1 MAAAS
6 KPRLSLRDIL
16 ADRRIALMLPLGF
29 SSGLPFLLVFGTLS
43 AWLREAGISRTEIG
57 MLSWVALAYSFKFLW
72 APIVDR
78 YDVPVLARLLGRRR
92 GWMALSQIVTAIGL
106 VGIASSDPRT
116 ALSLTIVS
124 ALLVAFASATQDV
137 VIDGWRID
145 VAPTERQ
152 GMMAASVQL
161 GYRLALIC
169 AGAGALYIA
178 EFVNWRSA
186 YLAMAALMGVGLVGT
201 LLAPRADAGAA
212 RERTSFGAAIVQPLA
227 DLFARKG
234 PILIPILLL
243 IACFRLPDFVA
254 GVMANPLYID
264 LGFSKVDIAN
274 VSKLY
279 GVWIGIVG
287 AFAGGLA
294 LTRIGLWW
302 TLLIGAFIAA
312 ASNLMFAW
320 LAVAGADHTL
330 LVLSISIDNFASG
343 FAGSALIAY
352 MSGLTAPGFAAT
364 QYALLSSLYALPGKL
379 IGGASGA
386 VVDAYGYPLLFTAT
400 ASIGI
405 PLVILCLVVRRD
417 TMAAAREKSEAA
429 EEALPAVGAGSRA

>member
-1 MAAAS
+1 MAQARR
-6 KPRLSLRDIL
+6 RLALRDVL
-16 ADRRIALMLPLGF
+16 TDGRIALMLPLGF

-43 AWLREAGISRTEIG
+43 AWLAEAGISRTEIG

-78 YDVPVLARLLGRRR
+78 YDVPVLAGLLGRRR
-92 GWMALSQIVTAIGL
+92 GWMALSQIVTALGL
-106 VGIASSDPRT
+106 AGIASSDPQS
-116 ALSLTIVS
+116 ALLLTVAS

-137 VIDGWRID
+137 VVDGWRIN
-145 VAPTERQ
+145 ATSTERQ
-152 GMMAASVQL
+152 GLMAASYQL

-178 EFVNWRSA
+178 EFVSWRSA

-201 LLAPRADAGAA
+201 LLAPRVDEGAA
-212 RERTSFGAAIVQPLA
+212 RERLSLAAAVALPLA
-227 DLFARKG
+227 DLYERKG
-234 PILIPILLL
+234 MILIPILLL

-279 GVWIGIVG
+279 GVWIGIAG

-294 LTRIGLWW
+294 LTRLGLWW
-302 TLLIGAFIAA
+302 TLLIGAVIAA

-320 LAVAGADHTL
+320 LAVEGADRNL
-330 LVLSISIDNFASG
+330 LILSISIDNFSSG

-352 MSGLTAPGFAAT
+352 MSGLTSPGFAAT

-400 ASIGI
+400 SAIGI
-405 PLVILCLVVRRD
+405 PLVILCLIVRRD
-417 TMAAAREKSEAA
+417 TAQTERQES
-429 EEALPAVGAGSRA
+429 EEAPADASAVGAGSRA

>member
-302 TLLIGAFIAA
+302 SLLI
-312 ASNLMFAW
+312 
-320 LAVAGADHTL
+320 
-330 LVLSISIDNFASG
+330 
-343 FAGSALIAY
+343 
-352 MSGLTAPGFAAT
+352 
-364 QYALLSSLYALPGKL
+364 
-379 IGGASGA
+379 
-386 VVDAYGYPLLFTAT
+386 
-400 ASIGI
+400 
-405 PLVILCLVVRRD
+405 
-417 TMAAAREKSEAA
+417 
-429 EEALPAVGAGSRA
+429 